1 MSDEMIKNTP
11 WKNSFFIGVFFSC
24 LFVIFNFFLRLIRIS
39 ANDIALDEP
48 FAIWWAQQ
56 DIGAIFNLL
65 RGGNDT
71 IIHYLILHF
80 WIKLFGI
87 GALSVRMPSVIFSS
101 LSAGL
106 IFYTGY
112 RFFSHRVAW
121 AAGIIFTFS
130 VMQMYFSHEARVY
143 PLFVLLALWNLY
155 LMLAVIKKPDKRQL
169 FIWVTINN
177 ILLVY
182 SHYFGWIPVL
192 IQLFIFL
199 VFSWR
204 RKLWKPAFLSMGILL
219 LCYIPNF
226 LVLIDRFLISSAGT
240 WVRKPEWSE
249 LYGNINRFLNSR
261 FVTLAIILSALIGFI
276 IVAVKRKLKL
286 LFTRAKQETSFQM
299 VLLWFCIPYM
309 GMFGISYLMPVF
321 LDRYLL
327 FTTPALY
334 LVIAALFELFPVR
347 KSVKI
352 LIMFLPLVTIL
363 FFFDLSPSNNRNVKE
378 LVATVDQ
385 MKKNGS
391 PVLISPDYAVLE
403 FAYYFDNE
411 AFCDYTNTY
420 TRLKDEAIYPV
431 RTIKQLP
438 QWLIDTAKSVLYVDC
453 GSEFAYGSDVVGNE
467 LNEYFIEKEHTQ
479 VPGIYTLKLFEK

>member
-1 MSDEMIKNTP
+1 MNWIKSLFQKRNLIIGI
-11 WKNSFFIGVFFSC
+11 FF
-24 LFVIFNFFLRLIRIS
+24 FVIMNFIMKLIYIS
-39 ANDIALDEP
+39 SNDIAIDEP
-48 FAIWWAQQ
+48 FSIWWAQQ
-56 DIGAIFNLL
+56 DLGSLINMLKTENNPAF
-65 RGGNDT
+65 
-71 IIHYLILHF
+71 HFMILHF

-101 LSAGL
+101 LCAGL

-112 RFFSHRVAW
+112 RFFSQRVAW

-143 PLFVLLALWNLY
+143 PLFVLLAVWNLY
-155 LMLAVIKKPDKRQL
+155 LMLAVVKNPDKKQL

-177 ILLVY
+177 ILLIY

-192 IQLFIFL
+192 VQLFIFL

-204 RKLWKPAFLSMGILL
+204 SKLWKPAFLSMGITL

-226 LVLIDRFLISSAGT
+226 LVLIDRFLVSSAGT

-261 FVTLAIILSALIGFI
+261 FVTLAIILSALFGFI
-276 IVAVKRKLKL
+276 IVAVNRKLKL
-286 LFTRAKQETSFQM
+286 LFTQAKQEKPFQ
-299 VLLWFCIPYM
+299 VALLWFCIPYL
-309 GMFGISYLMPVF
+309 GMFGISFLMPVF

-347 KSVKI
+347 NSVKI
-352 LIMFLPLVTIL
+352 LIMFLPLVTM
-363 FFFDLSPSNNRNVKE
+363 FFFFNLAPSNNRNVKE
-378 LVATVDQ
+378 LVATVGQ

-403 FAYYFDNE
+403 FVYYYDNKV
-411 AFCDYTNTY
+411 FRDYKHTY
-420 TRLKDEAIYPV
+420 QRLKDDEIYPV
-431 RTIKQLP
+431 CTIKQIP
-438 QWLIDTAKSVLYVDC
+438 KSLIDSAKSVLYIDC
-453 GSEFAYGSDVVGNE
+453 GSAFAYGSDVVGNE
-467 LNEYFIEKEHTQ
+467 LKEYFIEKENTK